1 MVRAMA
7 KTKQDILNRLADAGE
22 EAFSRVAGSQTTT
35 RLVEGMTGLRE
46 RMDEVQRKVRGLDA
60 LEGRVTELE
69 KQVAELQK
77 PKPTRARSTA
87 RKTTSAPSRSTT
99 RKKPSGPS

>member
-35 RLVEGMTGLRE
+35 RLVDGMTGLRE

-60 LEGRVTELE
+60 LERRVTELE

-77 PKPTRARSTA
+77 PKTTRARSTA

-99 RKKPSGPS
+99 RKKPSSPS

>member
-60 LEGRVTELE
+60 LERRVTELE
-69 KQVAELQK
+69 QQVAELKK
-77 PKPTRARSTA
+77 PKTTRARSTA
-87 RKTTSAPSRSTT
+87 RKPTSAPSRSTT
-99 RKKPSGPS
+99 RKKPSSPS